1 MVKTTTSKIKIH
13 TKNEDDENDDDDDG
27 HLNKDA
33 HKKVVMLKIITIKI
47 KNNQKP

>member
-33 HKKVVMLKIITIKI
+33 HKSGDVD
-47 KNNQKP
+47 NNND